1 MKPNSVVSVST
12 ATALEATPVRH
23 EDFLFY
29 SRARRFLG

>member
-12 ATALEATPVRH
+12 ATALETTPVRH